1 MNCTGV
7 WPNARKFSDV
17 CAPWPVP
24 FGCQTV
30 SWPVG
35 CPSAGT
41 MIAIDFLGNSQRLFP
56 TRSVCWA
63 WAPLSECRTTTRH
76 QSVPVE
82 DQRWNLIRFLVF
94 EPYCLVSSQGQSLAI
109 MGEGWYLGC
118 ACPVLVVH
126 IKPLSLPFR
135 FLGRILAGPH
145 HRKRWPASRCRCFRT
160 KCAGRSRSHSAPSSR
175 SSVPIPHYPRSA
187 VWNGIEKIRSESTNT
202 EVLLPRKI
210 PLHKIMP

>member
-82 DQRWNLIRFLVF
+82 DQRWNLIRFIVF
-94 EPYCLVSSQGQSLAI
+94 VTNCLVSSQGQSRAI
-109 MGEGWYLGC
+109 MGGLVFGMC
-118 ACPVLVVH
+118 MSCPSGTYKTFVLA
-126 IKPLSLPFR
+126 I
-135 FLGRILAGPH
+135 
-145 HRKRWPASRCRCFRT
+145 
-160 KCAGRSRSHSAPSSR
+160 
-175 SSVPIPHYPRSA
+175 SVPWSHISRASSSKA
-187 VWNGIEKIRSESTNT
+187 VTSESVQVFSNEMRRSFSFTFST
-202 EVLLPRKI
+202 EQ
-210 PLHKIMP
+210 